1 MSKIIKG
8 NQARAMDYRKIE
20 AVKLPVFDDNSLQ
33 EYQTL
38 ELTLSPEE
46 ILETAKNEQKKI
58 IKQAKEEAEQL
69 KRLASEQGFQQGFQ
83 EGMKSAKEDQE
94 KLQQEFINR
103 FRELESEFNN
113 KQCKLKNEAA
123 KDVTEIALYIAQKLV
138 GDLLNDKQDLIVEI
152 YKLLLP
158 LVTDKKIREIKVNS
172 TDFDIIQDYLKF
184 TNKSEVIPLTVAD
197 ELDPKTIYI
206 DTEQGYIMKNLNRE
220 LEELVGELRSIYG

>member
-1 MSKIIKG
+1 
-8 NQARAMDYRKIE
+8 MDYRKIE

-58 IKQAKEEAEQL
+58 IKQAQEEAEQL
-69 KRLASEQGFQQGFQ
+69 KKLASEQGFHEGFQ
-83 EGMKSAKEDQE
+83 EGMKSAKDDQK
-94 KLQQEFINR
+94 KLQQEFISR
-103 FRELESEFNN
+103 FRELELEFNN

-123 KDVTEIALYIAQKLV
+123 KDVTDIALYIAQKLV
-138 GDLLNDKQDLIVEI
+138 GDLLNDKEDLIVDI

-158 LVTDKKIREIKVNS
+158 LVTDKKIREIKVNP

-184 TNKSEVIPLTVAD
+184 TNKSELIPLTVAD
-197 ELDPKTIYI
+197 ELEPKTIYI
-206 DTEQGYIMKNLNRE
+206 DTEQGYIMKNLNKE
-220 LEELVGELRSIYG
+220 LDELVGELRRIYG